1 MDKATRFM
9 CVAALFAVVTTG
21 AFAQGSPAQGATAQG
36 AATSQPA
43 TAAAVDETTLAIA
56 DAPPPGTV
64 SATSSIGPY
73 FLRMMLVLGLVIA
86 AIYGLYALLRRS
98 SRPKAADDSYLRV
111 LAATSLAAGR
121 SLHVVSLGDKAWLVG
136 STDTS
141 VALIS
146 EIQDK
151 ELIDALALR
160 AAEAPQ
166 TPRKDFASMLTEL
179 LGRKAVKKTTV
190 PDPGDFFSRQKD
202 RLKKF

>member
-1 MDKATRFM
+1 MHKAKRLS
-9 CVAALFAVVTTG
+9 CIVTLLAIVTIG
-21 AFAQGSPAQGATAQG
+21 VYAQGATT
-36 AATSQPA
+36 AAELPRS
-43 TAAAVDETTLAIA
+43 AAAVDETTLAIV
-56 DAPPPGTV
+56 DAPPPGAV

-86 AIYGLYALLRRS
+86 AIYGIYVLLKRS
-98 SRPKAADDSYLRV
+98 VRPKAADDSYLRV
-111 LAATSLAAGR
+111 LAATNLAAGR

-141 VALIS
+141 VGLIS

-166 TPRKDFASMLTEL
+166 TPRKDFASMLIEL
-179 LGRKAVKKTTV
+179 LGRKTVKKTVV
-190 PDPGDFFSRQKD
+190 PDSGVFFSRQKD

>member
-1 MDKATRFM
+1 MDKAIRFT
-9 CVAALFAVVTTG
+9 CVALLFATVTTG
-21 AFAQGSPAQGATAQG
+21 AFAQGSPVQGS
-36 AATSQPA
+36 AAESRPV
-43 TAAAVDETTLAIA
+43 VDETTLAIA
-56 DAPPPGTV
+56 DAPPPGAV
-64 SATSSIGPY
+64 GATSSIWPY
-73 FLRMMLVLGLVIA
+73 FLRMMVVLGLVIA
-86 AIYGLYALLRRS
+86 AIYGLYALLKRS
-98 SRPKAADDSYLRV
+98 SRPKAPEDSYLRV
-111 LAATSLAAGR
+111 LAAANLAAGR

-136 STDTS
+136 STDAS

-179 LGRKAVKKTTV
+179 LGRKPVKKAAV

>member
-1 MDKATRFM
+1 MDKAIRFACIAM
-9 CVAALFAVVTTG
+9 LSATVTIG
-21 AFAQGSPAQGATAQG
+21 AYAQG
-36 AATSQPA
+36 AATEAASPRD
-43 TAAAVDETTLAIA
+43 AAAVDETTLAIA
-56 DAPPPGTV
+56 DAPPAEAVG
-64 SATSSIGPY
+64 ATSSIGPY

-86 AIYGLYALLRRS
+86 AIYGMYALLKRS
-98 SRPKAADDSYLRV
+98 ARPKSADDSYLRV
-111 LAATSLAAGR
+111 LAATTLAAGR
-121 SLHVVSLGDKAWLVG
+121 SLHVVSLGDKAWLIG

-141 VALIS
+141 VGLIS

-166 TPRKDFASMLTEL
+166 TPRKDFASMLIEL
-179 LGRKAVKKTTV
+179 LGRKAVKKTAV

>member
-1 MDKATRFM
+1 MDKATRFT
-9 CVAALFAVVTTG
+9 CVAALLAVVTTG
-21 AFAQGSPAQGATAQG
+21 SFAQGVPAS
-36 AATSQPA
+36 AAQPA

-56 DAPPPGTV
+56 DAPAPGAE
-64 SATSSIGPY
+64 SAPSSIGPY

-86 AIYGLYALLRRS
+86 AIYGLYALLKRS
-98 SRPKAADDSYLRV
+98 ARPKASDDSYLRV

-166 TPRKDFASMLTEL
+166 APGRAPRKDFASMRTEL
-179 LGRKAVKKTTV
+179 LGRKAVKKAAV

>member
-1 MDKATRFM
+1 MDKAIRFT
-9 CVAALFAVVTTG
+9 CVALLFAAVTTG
-21 AFAQGSPAQGATAQG
+21 SFAQGSTVPGAQAG
-36 AATSQPA
+36 QPS

-56 DAPPPGTV
+56 DAPPPGAV
-64 SATSSIGPY
+64 GATSSIWPY
-73 FLRMMLVLGLVIA
+73 FLRMMVVLGLVIA
-86 AIYGLYALLRRS
+86 AIYGLYALLKRS
-98 SRPKAADDSYLRV
+98 SKPKAPEDSYLRV
-111 LAATSLAAGR
+111 LAAANLAAGR

-136 STDTS
+136 STDAS
-141 VALIS
+141 VSLIS

-151 ELIDALALR
+151 ELVDALALR

-179 LGRKAVKKTTV
+179 LGRKAVKKAAV